1 MITKE
6 YYMLLKKLLKK
17 QNIIFFADSGDF
29 AFAILQSEKIDLAI
43 VDLRMP
49 IISGYEIL
57 ETLKKD
63 YLLFLE

>member
-1 MITKE
+1 
-6 YYMLLKKLLKK
+6 MLLKKLAVKK

-57 ETLKKD
+57 ETLSGNSRFKNA
-63 YLLFLE
+63 YYFRL